1 VRSRWYPFKA
11 VCSAIV
17 TSLEDDRAC
26 DDRACDDRACDD
38 SMIGH
43 LMIRHKDTGCFGM
56 ML

>member
-38 SMIGH
+38 SMTGHVMIG
-43 LMIRHKDTGCFGM
+43 HKDTGCFGM